1 MAIVTVKSVQRMPHI
16 ITAGEHEFTVDEKP
30 EQGDD
35 QGMDPY
41 EVLLGALGA

>member
-1 MAIVTVKSVQRMPHI
+1 MATVTVKSVQRMTHTV
-16 ITAGEHEFTVDEKP
+16 TAGEHEFTVDEKS

-41 EVLLGALGA
+41 EVLLGSLGA